1 MPPNRGNCKMLIDIS
16 MIVFVYCWSIVRRN
30 FFKQKKDIT
39 STNTI
44 PNKFLLFLFLTQMV
58 LHVFLMTMVYSLFIV
73 SILLLIKITLL
84 EQISNVSAGKYPYST
99 EKLIQ
104 EILSFL
110 GNKNNMM
117 FYIQLFLA
125 YSLVLFFAISFV
137 LPYEREQYILHSQIQ
152 HLFDGFLVFTM
163 SWYII
168 WKFSSA
174 STTIDI
180 LVGTGLMI
188 FLIACLISAHILSKK
203 QQ

>member
-1 MPPNRGNCKMLIDIS
+1 MLIDIS

-30 FFKQKKDIT
+30 FVKQKKDIT

-44 PNKFLLFLFLTQMV
+44 PNKFLLFLFLTKMV
-58 LHVFLMTMVYSLFIV
+58 LQVFFMTMVYSLFIV

-125 YSLVLFFAISFV
+125 YLLVLFLTISFV
-137 LPYEREQYILHSQIQ
+137 LPYEREQFILHSQIH

-163 SWYII
+163 TWYII

-174 STTIDI
+174 TTTMDI
-180 LVGTGLMI
+180 FVGTGLMI
-188 FLIACLISAHILSKK
+188 FLIAILIVAHILSKT